1 MGHHAVHQPVV
12 QAGDGGGRVS
22 QRRDKMLQF
31 PSFWLVQACF
41 LGFPLGGGLH
51 LQMVHKGVEEEG
63 ARGEAVGEQLGGGKG
78 VLEQGV
84 DWLGQLLRVG
94 HHRHQWPIEG
104 NHQ

>member
-31 PSFWLVQACF
+31 PPFWLRVQICS
-41 LGFPLGGGLH
+41 LCLPLRCGLL

-63 ARGEAVGEQLGGGKG
+63 ARGEAVGEQL
-78 VLEQGV
+78 
-84 DWLGQLLRVG
+84 
-94 HHRHQWPIEG
+94 
-104 NHQ
+104 